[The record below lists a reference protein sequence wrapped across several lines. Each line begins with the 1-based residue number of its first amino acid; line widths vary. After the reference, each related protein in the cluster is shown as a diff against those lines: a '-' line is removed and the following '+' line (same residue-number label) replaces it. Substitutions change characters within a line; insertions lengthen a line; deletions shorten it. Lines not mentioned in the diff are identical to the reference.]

1 MELQKVQL
9 QRLVQ
14 QLELE
19 VNMHW
24 IVSVDGDLA
33 VIGSD
38 DSSA

>member
-19 VNMHW
+19 VNMHQ
-24 IVSVDGDLA
+24 IVYM
-33 VIGSD
+33 VI
-38 DSSA
+38 